1 MSLDSDG
8 DFSALQPAAPETGGP
23 TGVSCIEPM
32 TSALALKSAQLADL
46 QASTHAAAR
55 LLKLLAS
62 EQRLL
67 LLCRLIEGEASVG
80 DLSSHVGLAQAATS
94 QHLGK
99 MRAEGLVATRRE
111 AQTIYYRLADPDAV
125 RVLETLCEIY
135 GAKPV

>member
-1 MSLDSDG
+1 MT
-8 DFSALQPAAPETGGP
+8 AAHFARPDVND
-23 TGVSCIEPM
+23 VSE
-32 TSALALKSAQLADL
+32 LAASAQ
-46 QASTHAAAR
+46 AAAR

-80 DLSSHVGLAQAATS
+80 DLADHAGLAPSATS

-111 AQTIYYRLADPDAV
+111 AQTIYYRLADPAAM
-125 RVLETLCEIY
+125 RVLDTLCDIY
-135 GAKPV
+135 GGG